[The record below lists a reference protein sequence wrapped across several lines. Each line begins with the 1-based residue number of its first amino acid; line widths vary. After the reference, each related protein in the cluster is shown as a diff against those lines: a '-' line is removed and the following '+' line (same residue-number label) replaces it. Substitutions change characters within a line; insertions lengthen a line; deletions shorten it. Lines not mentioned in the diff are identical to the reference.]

1 MRRTGFE
8 DCGRAAV
15 LTAGDRA
22 GDRAGERLGPR
33 TACRPRVTRF
43 PWQAGEEVHQAVS
56 SSVLTPKGV

>member
-15 LTAGDRA
+15 LTA

-43 PWQAGEEVHQAVS
+43 PWQAGAEVPQAVS